1 MLTDP
6 AIQQLIHLIKRV
18 RDSNSNVLNYN
29 SKHEQ
34 KFIKGVILKIKSYD
48 PDIKIPT
55 SMTKWFNEKAIEI
68 VNKRKGNKKYDA
80 VIAGDYLE
88 STCEFFQRFEQIYN
102 SCKQNGFIV
111 IDLPFSVNAGWF
123 AYQPNL
129 FKQLALQNEYQ
140 IAYFKAM
147 DHSGLYP
154 IVIDAEQTLTTTF
167 ITESLYKYN
176 NTVNMRINV
185 TFKKVNNNP
194 FKFEDL
200 Q

>member
-6 AIQQLIHLIKRV
+6 AIQQLIHLIKRI
-18 RDSNSNVLNYN
+18 RDSNSSVLNYN

-55 SMTKWFNEKAIEI
+55 SMTTWFNEKAIEI

-102 SCKQNGFIV
+102 SCKQDGFIV
-111 IDLPFSVNAGWF
+111 IDLPFSVNCGWF
-123 AYQPNL
+123 SYQPNL
-129 FKQLALQNEYQ
+129 FKQIASQNNCNFS
-140 IAYFKAM
+140 YFKVM
-147 DHSGLYP
+147 DHAGQFP
-154 IVIDAEQTLTTTF
+154 ISIDSTKRLTDTVLR
-167 ITESLYKYN
+167 ESLYKYR

-185 TFKKVNNNP
+185 TLQKTTSEPFSFKDPK
-194 FKFEDL
+194 
-200 Q
+200 

>member
-6 AIQQLIHLIKRV
+6 AIQQIIHLVKRLAHK
-18 RDSNSNVLNYN
+18 DKTVLNHSTLYDR
-29 SKHEQ
+29 
-34 KFIKGVILKIKSYD
+34 KFTRNTIEKIKSHA
-48 PDIKIPT
+48 PFTQVPINFG
-55 SMTKWFNEKAIEI
+55 SWLEQSEI
-68 VNKRKGNKKYDA
+68 QTTNKRKGNTKYDA
-80 VIAGDYLE
+80 VVPGNYLE
-88 STCEFFQRFEQIYN
+88 STTQFFQRLEQIHN
-102 SCKQNGFIV
+102 ETKQDGFIV

-129 FKQLALQNEYQ
+129 FKQLAEQNDYE
-140 IAYFKAM
+140 ITYFKAM

-154 IVIDAEQTLTTTF
+154 VVIDASKTLTNTF
-167 ITESLYKYN
+167 ITESLYKYG

-200 Q
+200 K

>member
-6 AIQQLIHLIKRV
+6 AIQQVIHLVKRLAHKDKTV
-18 RDSNSNVLNYN
+18 LSHSSNYHRKFTRNVI
-29 SKHEQ
+29 E
-34 KFIKGVILKIKSYD
+34 KIKARAPFTQVPINFSNWLGQSEITCYD
-48 PDIKIPT
+48 K
-55 SMTKWFNEKAIEI
+55 S
-68 VNKRKGNKKYDA
+68 KGNTKYDA
-80 VIAGDYLE
+80 VVPGNYLE
-88 STCEFFQRFEQIYN
+88 STTQFFQRFEQIHN
-102 SCKQNGFIV
+102 ETKQDGFIV

>member
-88 STCEFFQRFEQIYN
+88 SICEFFQRFEQIYN

-111 IDLPFSVNAGWF
+111 IDLPFSVNSGWF
-123 AYQPNL
+123 SYQPNL
-129 FKQLALQNEYQ
+129 FKQIASQNNCNFS
-140 IAYFKAM
+140 YFKIM
-147 DHSGLYP
+147 DHAGQFP
-154 IVIDAEQTLTTTF
+154 ISIDSTKRLSDTVLREM
-167 ITESLYKYN
+167 LYKYR

-185 TFKKVNNNP
+185 TLQKTTSEPFSFKDP
-194 FKFEDL
+194 T
-200 Q
+200 